1 MLIEELVKFFNNQL
15 YKHGDVGGHTDI
27 REYVDA
33 MTNSE
38 LLDKIL
44 GDDWDEEPN
53 PNRVQ
58 LDLYM
63 DTDDDADIMYNGV
76 VYGGLGDL
84 RITKQFESREDAVK
98 HLTSRIEVMKGGK
111 AYEFTKDWLKES
123 IKQLSNGEEADCI
136 AGNQTYAVSIKSI

>member
-1 MLIEELVKFFNNQL
+1 MIDLTKFFYNQL
-15 YKHGDVGGHTDI
+15 NKHGDVGGHTDI

-38 LLDKIL
+38 LLDMLL
-44 GDDWDEEPN
+44 GNDWDEEPTSSN
-53 PNRVQ
+53 KV
-58 LDLYM
+58 LLSLFM

-123 IKQLSNGEEADCI
+123 IKQLSIGRTADYI
-136 AGNQTYAVSIKSI
+136 AGNQTYSVSIELI